1 MDDQEAGETMN
12 KGWGLIAILLVA
24 AVVAGAI
31 ALEGIGPESPEG
43 VPAEMAYSGSW
54 YCPHGGGKEWG
65 ASIQVANPGSQV
77 AHVRV
82 SGLGGKGVQLIDEF
96 DLQPGAVQ
104 KVTTPA
110 SERGSSSMVEY
121 FDGWVAA
128 GWVTKAGGEES
139 GVAAEPCLPDAGKR
153 FYMPDGTTQK
163 GQQSYVVVMNPF
175 GSEAVFTLKLQTGK
189 AQPVTTTDLS
199 DYVLKPGR
207 SVAFHINQVTLED
220 TVAVELTATLGRVAS
235 ASLGI
240 AEAGGIRSAG
250 GVLTAQPR
258 WVLPG
263 GLDSNS
269 ASVAV
274 MNTATSRAAI
284 DASLYT
290 DEGEQTAAGIQ
301 GQGLDAGRARTFSV
315 ITSSPSS
322 IDVAATFAADPGT
335 AGVVATRRTFGV
347 DGGDQGSTSGT
358 AGPGADW
365 VVLPAVWDPPYDVR
379 LLIANPG
386 EVDALVDIA
395 LLGEGGARS
404 SIQVRIPARRTVL
417 VPTEFVSQ
425 APTDAVR
432 VVASQGEVVPVM
444 VGYSSD
450 RAGYAVSAGI
460 PYPK

>member
-1 MDDQEAGETMN
+1 M
-12 KGWGLIAILLVA
+12 KRGWGPIALLLVA
-24 AVVAGAI
+24 GMVVGA
-31 ALEGIGPESPEG
+31 AAMDRVGSDH
-43 VPAEMAYSGSW
+43 AEDAPPGTTYSGSW
-54 YCPHGGGKEWG
+54 YCPHGGGKEGWS
-65 ASIQVANPGSQV
+65 AAVQVANPGSES

-82 SGLGGKGVQLIDEF
+82 SGLGSKGAEVVDEF
-96 DLQPGAVQ
+96 DLEPGAIR
-104 KVTTPA
+104 KVEAPA
-110 SERGSSSMVEY
+110 GERGSSAMVEY

-153 FYMPDGTTQK
+153 FYMPDGTTQE

-175 GSEAVFTLKLQTGK
+175 GAEAVFTMKLQTGK
-189 AQPVTTTDLS
+189 AKPVTTSDLS
-199 DYVLKPGR
+199 DFVLKPGR

-220 TVAVELTATLGRVAS
+220 TVAVELTATLGRVAA

-250 GVLTAQPR
+250 GVLAAQPR

-263 GLDSNS
+263 GLDNNS

-274 MNTATSRAAI
+274 MNTTTTQASI
-284 DASLYT
+284 EASLYT

-301 GQGLDAGRARTFSV
+301 GQALDAGLARTFSV
-315 ITSSPSS
+315 ITSSPST
-322 IDVAATFAADPGT
+322 IDVSANFEGDPGT

-379 LLIANPG
+379 LLVSNPG
-386 EVDALVDIA
+386 EVDAVLDVA
-395 LLGEGGARS
+395 LLGQAGARS
-404 SIQVRIPARRTVL
+404 SIEIRVPARRTVL
-417 VPTEFVSQ
+417 VPTEFTSQ

-432 VVASQGEVVPVM
+432 IMALQGEVVPVM

-450 RAGYAVSAGI
+450 HAGYAVSAGI
-460 PYPK
+460 PFPK